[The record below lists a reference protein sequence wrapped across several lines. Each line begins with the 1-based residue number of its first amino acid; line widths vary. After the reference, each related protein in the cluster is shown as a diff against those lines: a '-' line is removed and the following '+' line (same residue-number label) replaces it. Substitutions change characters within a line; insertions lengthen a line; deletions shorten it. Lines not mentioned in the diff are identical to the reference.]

1 MNTVELIREIVNNN
15 LKNSD
20 YFIVDLEISKDDK
33 NIFIYLDG
41 DNGIDINTCAK
52 LSRNISEEIETKD
65 ILKSAY
71 ILQVSSPG
79 IERPLRFKRQYKK
92 NIGRNLNVVLKD
104 GSIVQGQLIFLDD
117 DQIILKLNK
126 KEKDLTE
133 RTIEFSNIE
142 KTNVLI

>member
-104 GSIVQGQLIFLDD
+104 GSIVQGKLIFLDD
-117 DQIILKLNK
+117 EQIILKLNK